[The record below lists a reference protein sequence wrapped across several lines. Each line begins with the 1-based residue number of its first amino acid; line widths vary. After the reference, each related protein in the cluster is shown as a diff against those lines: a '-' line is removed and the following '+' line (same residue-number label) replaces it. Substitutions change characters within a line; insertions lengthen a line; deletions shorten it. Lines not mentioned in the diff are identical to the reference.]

1 MTPSK
6 YFICRIA
13 ARLGFVRK
21 NLRLGHAATETHLLK
36 EAETFLGEAVWKMT
50 ENIEELSMQYWNL
63 RKISK
68 EHEHISHEIEQLQEK
83 FYENYQ
89 QQTDELQSTQHVYL
103 EFTDERKQILS
114 RIDGLARERDKV
126 IARARDVKRR
136 FEGVRAKQEV
146 INHEGNDSGE
156 MEKIAARLKDL
167 KIEFKKLKE
176 QREKI
181 AEDTAA
187 ANQRIQEIEAIVRE
201 KKQHGQSKAMLTSQ
215 SIGDAN
221 QQISS
226 RRAQLNNLNEQM
238 TQLYAEIGRHVS
250 IHASTE
256 PACAKISKKH
266 RGLINVMLALRRS
279 IHYNYKLAEL
289 G

>member
-6 YFICRIA
+6 YLICQIA
-13 ARLGFVRK
+13 ARFGFAWK
-21 NLRLGHAATETHLLK
+21 NVRLGQAASETHLLK

-50 ENIEELSMQYWNL
+50 ENIEALSMQYWNL
-63 RKISK
+63 RKFTK
-68 EHEHISHEIEQLQEK
+68 EYEHISQEIEQLREK
-83 FYENYQ
+83 FYDNYQ
-89 QQTDELQSTQHVYL
+89 QQTDDLQSTQHVYL

-136 FEGVRAKQEV
+136 FEGVSAKQEV
-146 INHEGNDSGE
+146 INHEGIDPGE
-156 MEKIAARLKDL
+156 MEKIVAHMKDL

-187 ANQRIQEIEAIVRE
+187 ANQRIQEIEDIVRE
-201 KKQHGQSKAMLTSQ
+201 KKQHGKSKAMLTSQ

-226 RRAQLNNLNEQM
+226 RRAQLNHLNAQM
-238 TQLYAEIGRHVS
+238 TQLYAEIGRHIS
-250 IHASTE
+250 IHAPTE
-256 PACAKISKKH
+256 HACAKICIKY
-266 RGLINVMLALRRS
+266 RGLVNVMSALRRS
-279 IHYNYKLAEL
+279 IHFNHKLAEM